1 MEKIG
6 EINWVAFGLGTSF
19 LLLIGFLSYASKNWQ
34 SWKWLRPF
42 GNLILCVIG
51 ILLMYCV
58 PSLNKDHDVSI
69 VKDIPEGVPPIS
81 IGEWKASRFQTVLST
96 AVSASLI
103 GYLESVSIGK
113 AIATKN
119 QYMLDA
125 GGEMVALGM
134 INFIGAAFSCCP
146 VTGSFSRSAVND
158 STGAQTQIAGIIT
171 SVVMFLTL
179 MVLTPL
185 FYHLPKFALAAI
197 VINSVKNLVAY
208 EEARHLFKVKRSDC
222 MLWFCA
228 FIGTLFLGIQLGI
241 GIAIVL
247 SLLVIL
253 HDTVRPQIV
262 ILWRLPHTHVYSSI
276 KTTCQGVFVPGVLV
290 LKVMGS
296 VYFANSRYLQ
306 DKIHE
311 IINAVEEK
319 KADKI
324 KFVII
329 SLAACTSVDTS
340 GVHAFHELHT
350 SLHKEKRHLCFA
362 QVGNRVW
369 RTFVHSGFAESL
381 GEEWVHESC
390 YDATQHCLAYDSSH
404 VTVEHHQTNMETIA
418 KEEQYHWRRHSTHLA
433 SRSESNLI
441 Q

>member
-1 MEKIG
+1 
-6 EINWVAFGLGTSF
+6 
-19 LLLIGFLSYASKNWQ
+19 
-34 SWKWLRPF
+34 
-42 GNLILCVIG
+42 
-51 ILLMYCV
+51 
-58 PSLNKDHDVSI
+58 
-69 VKDIPEGVPPIS
+69 
-81 IGEWKASRFQTVLST
+81 
-96 AVSASLI
+96 
-103 GYLESVSIGK
+103 VSIGK

-134 INFIGAAFSCCP
+134 INFIGSAFSCCP

-158 STGAQTQIAGIIT
+158 STGAQTQIAGIVT
-171 SVVMFLTL
+171 SIVMFLVL
-179 MVLTPL
+179 MCLTPL

-197 VINSVKNLVAY
+197 VINSVKNLIAY
-208 EEARHLFKVKRSDC
+208 QEAQHLWKVKRSDC
-222 MLWFCA
+222 MLWFCS

-241 GIAIVL
+241 GIAIGL

-276 KTTCQGVFVPGVLV
+276 KTTCQGVFAPGVLV
-290 LKVMGS
+290 LKVLGS

-311 IINAVEEK
+311 IINAVEAK

-329 SLAACTSVDTS
+329 SLGACTAVDTS
-340 GVHAFHELHT
+340 GVHAFHEIEK
-350 SLHKEKRHLCFA
+350 SLKKEKRHLCFA

-369 RTFVHSGFAESL
+369 RTFVLSGFAESL

-390 YDATQHCLAYDSSH
+390 FDATQHCLAYDSSH
-404 VTVEHHQTNMETIA
+404 LTWEHHLTSVETIQ
-418 KEEQYHWRRHSTHLA
+418 KDERYNWRRHDTNLA
-433 SRSESNLI
+433 SRSDSNVI
-441 Q
+441 QLTNLTDTTKCHE